1 MPDLI
6 INVTPGVGKT
16 HSAMEEVGSLAS
28 KKRVLF
34 TTQTGKNIE
43 ELGQLA
49 QRLCP
54 GIEIRIIRGRSGGTP
69 ENIKPGKQHPD
80 DANCYNYDEV
90 EKAAGQGFSPGLVVC
105 STCSHDD
112 LCPYKVQFKKMPKKG
127 LIIAAHESASTLPV
141 KPDVWVI
148 DESCVKAFLK
158 SKSLSPDAFTNIKC
172 RLPNDSAS
180 VLEQFQDT
188 AEKALREIRNYSD
201 RSVARLYATQPA
213 AEWQGKPTLWDEAG
227 VKEIKKKLSR
237 DLGIFEQFEG
247 ESMPKYHR
255 RLYHEEQIN
264 FYALKWLRIALG
276 EERGVAYIQIKKD
289 RNKPITYVLFYNTVP
304 KYATG

>member
-1 MPDLI
+1 MPDTLI
-6 INVTPGVGKT
+6 KVTPGVGKT
-16 HSAMEEVGSLAS
+16 HTAMEEVGNLAS
-28 KKRVLF
+28 DHRVLF
-34 TTQTGKNIE
+34 TTQTGKNIA
-43 ELGQLA
+43 ELDNMAKQ
-49 QRLCP
+49 LCP
-54 GIEIRIIRGRSGGTP
+54 GIKIRIIRGRSGGTP

-141 KPDVWVI
+141 KPDVWII
-148 DESCVKAFLK
+148 DESSVKAFLK
-158 SKSLSPDAFTNIKC
+158 SKSLSPNAFTNIKC
-172 RLPNDSAS
+172 RLPDESAS
-180 VLEQFQDT
+180 VLENFQRV
-188 AEKALREIRNYSD
+188 AENTLKELKSYSG
-201 RSVARLYATQPA
+201 RHVARLYATKPA
-213 AEWQGKPTLWDEAG
+213 AEWQKNNSLWDEAG

-237 DLGIFEQFEG
+237 YLGIFEQFEG

-289 RNKPITYVLFYNTVP
+289 RVKPISYVLFHSTVP
-304 KYATG
+304 KYV